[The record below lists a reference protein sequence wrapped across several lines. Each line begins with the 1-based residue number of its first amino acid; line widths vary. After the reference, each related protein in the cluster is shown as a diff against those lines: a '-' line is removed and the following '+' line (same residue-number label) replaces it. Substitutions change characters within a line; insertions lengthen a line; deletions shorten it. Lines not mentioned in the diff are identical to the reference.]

1 MSRDGT
7 GAPSIRI
14 ALNVSRKRL
23 LRCNN
28 KKLPSSKSQT
38 RRRRADELVNESPDH
53 RLCISHYILFCIWGI
68 SVFYLP
74 VSSFAIAR
82 TVAKTSRRPCSGQAR

>member
-23 LRCNN
+23 LRRNN

-38 RRRRADELVNESPDH
+38 RKRRAAA
-53 RLCISHYILFCIWGI
+53 
-68 SVFYLP
+68 P
-74 VSSFAIAR
+74 VPGRPGKAR
-82 TVAKTSRRPCSGQAR
+82 